1 MAGGSQLS
9 QLKGRLRTSGL
20 QRSDSSKGGKKKTKR
35 PTARDPA
42 DVRAKK
48 LQSIQDD
55 FNVFDFKSVKA
66 KHAVA
71 SNKDPRAGNRLAGK
85 PSLSK
90 STAMENRRKTLLPE
104 YMDRNRQ
111 GGFIDRRFGE
121 DNPHLTPEEKNL
133 ERFTRERQR
142 ANAAGGQVGKR
153 GLFNLEEEDELT
165 HLGKSLS
172 DQQAFGESDV
182 GLPQEQA
189 FAQFQREA
197 GAAQPNAEE
206 EVLSNIVPRITSTD
220 LCCE

>member
-9 QLKGRLRTSGL
+9 QLKGRLRASGL
-20 QRSDSSKGGKKKTKR
+20 QRSSNAGGGSKKTKR
-35 PTARDPA
+35 NSTRDPA
-42 DVRAKK
+42 EMREKK
-48 LQSIQDD
+48 LKSISEE
-55 FNVFDFKSVKA
+55 FNVFDFKTVRP

-71 SNKDPRAGNRLAGK
+71 SNRDTKAGPQKGKVAGK

-90 STAMENRRKTLLPE
+90 SSAMEQRRKTLLPE
-104 YMDRNRQ
+104 LMDRNRQ
-111 GGFIDRRFGE
+111 GGIIDRRFGE
-121 DNPHLTPEEKNL
+121 DNPTLTPEEKNL

-142 ANAAGGQVGKR
+142 ASATGGQVGKR

-189 FAQFQREA
+189 FAQYQRNQDTE
-197 GAAQPNAEE
+197 GGGDEVGLYLLCTFAA
-206 EVLSNIVPRITSTD
+206 
-220 LCCE
+220 